1 MSLVHALECFIDG
14 IVEKGEDIDKTTT
27 DCQISLENREAKSC
41 VKLYGKNLRRQA
53 LWKISVRV
61 RMPKQRAIY
70 AH

>member
-1 MSLVHALECFIDG
+1 MDLNASLMVLWKKER
-14 IVEKGEDIDKTTT
+14 EDIDKTTT

-41 VKLYGKNLRRQA
+41 VKLYCKKA
-53 LWKISVRV
+53 LWKISV